1 MKITKNFIKASDKH
15 EIYYE
20 VYVPESPKAHVHII
34 HGMAEHIARYEEFI
48 RYLTDRD
55 FIVSG
60 HDQRGHGRTAERNG
74 VEGFFAEQ
82 NGFNRVVE
90 DVSEVIAAVQQQ
102 IGKLPLVLFGH
113 SMGSFV
119 GRRFVQLHSDSV
131 SRAVFSGTGGDPG
144 LAGKLG
150 IILAL
155 ANGKLYG
162 KDEKSKAIGSL
173 VFGPFIKDYKEEDSV
188 FAWLSSDSS
197 EVAKY
202 EADPMSGFV
211 STNQFFAD
219 LFKGMLLINKKE
231 EILKIR
237 KDMPILLISGADD
250 PVGHKGKDLFTSAE
264 RLKKA
269 GIQNVLVYLGED
281 ARHELLHEVDKQ
293 RYFNVLADWMAAH
306 D

>member
-1 MKITKNFIKASDKH
+1 MKITKNFIRTADKH

-20 VYVPESPKAHVHII
+20 VYVPENPAAHVHII

-48 RYLTDRD
+48 RFLTKRG

-74 VEGFFAEQ
+74 VEGFFAEED
-82 NGFNRVVE
+82 GFGQVVE
-90 DVSEVIAAVQQQ
+90 DVDEVITEIQRQ
-102 IGKLPLVLFGH
+102 IDELPLVLLGH

-119 GRRFVQLHSDSV
+119 GRRYIQLHSDKV
-131 SRAVFSGTGGDPG
+131 SRAVFSGTGGNPG
-144 LAGKLG
+144 FAGKLG
-150 IILAL
+150 ILLATL
-155 ANGKLYG
+155 NGRLNG

-173 VFGPFIKDYKEEDSV
+173 VFGPFLKEFKDEGSA
-188 FAWLSSDSS
+188 FAWLSRDSS

-202 EADPMSGFV
+202 EADPMSGFI

-231 EILKIR
+231 EIAKIR
-237 KDMPILLISGADD
+237 HDLPILLISGSKD
-250 PVGHKGKDLFTSAE
+250 PVGHNGKDLFAAAE
-264 RLKKA
+264 QYTAA
-269 GIQNVLVYLGED
+269 GIQEVQVYLGEE
-281 ARHELLHEVDKQ
+281 ARHELLHEVDKL
-293 RYFNVLADWMAAH
+293 RYFNVLADWMAVH

>member
-1 MKITKNFIKASDKH
+1 MKITKNFIRASDKH

-20 VYVPESPKAHVHII
+20 VYVPKNPTAHVHII

-48 RYLTDRD
+48 RFLTNRG

-74 VEGFFAEQ
+74 VEGFFAEK

-90 DVSEVIAAVQQQ
+90 DVDEVITGIRHQ
-102 IGKLPLVLFGH
+102 IDDLPLVLLGH

-119 GRRFVQLHSDSV
+119 GRRYIQLHSGKV
-131 SRAVFSGTGGDPG
+131 SRAVFSGTGGNPG
-144 LAGKLG
+144 FAGKLG
-150 IILAL
+150 ILLAKL
-155 ANGKLYG
+155 NGKMNG

-173 VFGPFIKDYKEEDSV
+173 VFGPFIKDFKDEGSA
-188 FAWLSSDSS
+188 FAWLSRDSS

-202 EADPMSGFV
+202 EADPMSGFI

-231 EILKIR
+231 EIAKIR
-237 KDMPILLISGADD
+237 HDLPILLISGSND
-250 PVGHKGKDLFTSAE
+250 PVGHKGKDLFAAAAKY
-264 RLKKA
+264 RKA
-269 GIQNVLVYLGED
+269 GIHKVKVFLGEE
-281 ARHELLHEVDKQ
+281 ARHELLHEVDKK
-293 RYFNVLADWMAAH
+293 RYFNVFADWMAVH